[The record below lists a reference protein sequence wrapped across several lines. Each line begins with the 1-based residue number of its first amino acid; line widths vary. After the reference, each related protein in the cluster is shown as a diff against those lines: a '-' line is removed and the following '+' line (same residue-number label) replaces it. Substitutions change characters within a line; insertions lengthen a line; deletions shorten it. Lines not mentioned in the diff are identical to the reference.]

1 MGSLCPP
8 EDHNPRFL
16 QMYRRRND
24 GRFVMKNELKLDN
37 SYVEL
42 IVSEQGLP
50 DPLASARYIC
60 PHEAAQRI
68 FSFDIHELNPA
79 VQSGGVRFPNYRSA
93 CEAFGLLGDHKEW
106 AYAFDEASE
115 WASAHEL
122 RTLFAHMLRF
132 CEISD
137 PIALWSQKWRR
148 MSDDI
153 QQRAA
158 ADVHIVNLHVND
170 GTCRI
175 MVALAEDH
183 AVLVSKLNTNQNMI
197 YTSVLEAYSE
207 DKQVLMFVY
216 GHGIASLL
224 LPPGRTAHSRFKIP
238 LYLTNDSICHIKK
251 NTQLAQLLTETALI
265 IWDEAPMNDRPCFES
280 LDKTLRDILDEP
292 TRPFGGK
299 SVLLGGDF
307 PQTLPVKPKGTKM
320 DIVSSSIAKS
330 SLWRHFRIC
339 AQLSY
344 NNVHNE
350 AVRSG
355 LRMAIVQQSMEMNMW
370 EIKEKLAERREQMA
384 IRAYEEE
391 KRHAEL
397 NQKIEE
403 DKRREA
409 WNQKIEEMINLIE

>member
-1 MGSLCPP
+1 MP
-8 EDHNPRFL
+8 HNSAGFTPIYMDL
-16 QMYRRRND
+16 GDPDQ
-24 GRFVMKNELKLDN
+24 
-37 SYVEL
+37 EL

-79 VQSGGVRFPNYRSA
+79 VQVRKTTLTEWLHNNRIDDTGRHLTYLNYLSEHKWASGGVRFPNYGSA

-224 LPPGRTAHSRFKIP
+224 LPSGRTAHSRFKIP

-339 AQLSY
+339 KLS
-344 NNVHNE
+344 
-350 AVRSG
+350 
-355 LRMAIVQQSMEMNMW
+355 QNMRLLQPNLSDAEKE
-370 EIKEKLAERREQMA
+370 EISAFSSWLLDIGDGRIGE
-384 IRAYEEE
+384 
-391 KRHAEL
+391 
-397 NQKIEE
+397 N
-403 DKRREA
+403 D
-409 WNQKIEEMINLIE
+409 